1 MFLSVDILG
10 IMTESLE
17 FSRRT
22 SRKDRLIDIIDRL
35 RDGEVHR
42 GEDLARELRVSQ
54 RTLYRDMETLMKSGV
69 PVAGA
74 RGIGYQM
81 TAPVTLPPL
90 NLSMA
95 ELEALHLGLA
105 VMTEADD
112 PGLRSAARTLADKID
127 EALPETRIS
136 STIGWGLA
144 VFPFADTASGIRHM
158 PAVRSAIRRRKKL
171 QLTYDELDGTVTAS
185 IVRPLNLDYWGR
197 VWTCKVWCERS
208 EAFRTMRLD
217 RISTLTELSAAFRD
231 GADEQRR
238 EL

>member
-1 MFLSVDILG
+1 MFLSVDILRS
-10 IMTESLE
+10 MTESPEILL
-17 FSRRT
+17 RT
-22 SRKDRLIDIIDRL
+22 SRKDRLIDIIHRL
-35 RDGEVHR
+35 RDGKVHR
-42 GEDLARELRVSQ
+42 GEDLAHELRVSA
-54 RTLYRDMETLMKSGV
+54 RTVYRDMETLMNSGV

-74 RGIGYQM
+74 RGVGYQM

-112 PGLRSAARTLADKID
+112 PGLRSAARSLADKID
-127 EALPETRIS
+127 QALPEGRVS

-158 PAVRSAIRRRKKL
+158 PVVRSAIRRRKKL
-171 QLTYDELDGTVTAS
+171 KLTYDELDGTVTTT

-197 VWTCKVWCERS
+197 VWTCNVWCERS
-208 EAFRTMRLD
+208 EALRTMRLD

-231 GADEQRR
+231 GEDMQRR
-238 EL
+238 ES

>member
-1 MFLSVDILG
+1 MLLSVVILRSV
-10 IMTESLE
+10 TESLDNLL
-17 FSRRT
+17 RT

-35 RDGEVHR
+35 RDGKVHR
-42 GEDLARELRVSQ
+42 SEDLARELRVSA
-54 RTLYRDMETLMKSGV
+54 RTLYRDMETLMNSGV

-74 RGIGYQM
+74 RGLGYQM

-112 PGLRSAARTLADKID
+112 PGLRSAARSLADKID
-127 EALPETRIS
+127 EALPENRIS
-136 STIGWGLA
+136 STTGWGLA

-158 PAVRSAIRRRKKL
+158 PAVRSAVRRRKKL
-171 QLTYDELDGTVTAS
+171 RLTYDELDGTITATV
-185 IVRPLNLDYWGR
+185 VRPLKLDYWGR

-208 EAFRTMRLD
+208 EALRTMRLD
-217 RISTLTELSAAFRD
+217 RISTLAELSAVFRD
-231 GADEQRR
+231 GADKQRR
-238 EL
+238 KS